1 MTREEMSVSR
11 PSVLIGFKELQIE
24 EGGHLQRDIEMS
36 VVLDLLFGRG
46 SDFYQKH
53 YETGLIN
60 DSFSSSYNSDLPY
73 GFTLIGGETDHPE
86 KLEEEVRKELHSM
99 RRRRFKKRD
108 VERVK
113 RKRIGRYIRA
123 FDTPDGAAFLILGC
137 LQKGIDVF
145 DVAKAISR
153 VTPGNLKE
161 RFLSHF
167 NLDHYA
173 VSVIAP
179 SGSEQG

>member
-1 MTREEMSVSR
+1 M
-11 PSVLIGFKELQIE
+11 
-24 EGGHLQRDIEMS
+24 
-36 VVLDLLFGRG
+36 
-46 SDFYQKH
+46 
-53 YETGLIN
+53 
-60 DSFSSSYNSDLPY
+60 
-73 GFTLIGGETDHPE
+73 
-86 KLEEEVRKELHSM
+86 RKELHSM